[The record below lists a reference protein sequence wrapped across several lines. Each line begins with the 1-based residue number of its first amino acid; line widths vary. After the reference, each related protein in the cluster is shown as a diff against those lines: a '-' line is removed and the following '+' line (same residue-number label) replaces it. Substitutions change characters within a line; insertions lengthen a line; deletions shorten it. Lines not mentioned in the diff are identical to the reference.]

1 MNTNEQ
7 VYERMIRRAVDLYAR
22 WVTSNRKMR
31 QNESARSHLETL
43 VNNHGD
49 IGMAYVMNALKE
61 EYKNEKGYNDSL
73 SKKLNAYR
81 EFIRA
86 YELDVEE
93 LEGIKLDGLQKAM
106 DETLTILTKEFKQ
119 KEIDCAETCK

>member
-7 VYERMIRRAVDLYAR
+7 IYERMIRRAVDLYAR

-31 QNESARSHLETL
+31 QNESARSHLENL

-93 LEGIKLDGLQKAM
+93 LEGSKLDGLQKAM

>member
-1 MNTNEQ
+1 MNTSEQ
-7 VYERMIRRAVDLYAR
+7 IYERMIRRAVDLYAR

-31 QNESARSHLETL
+31 QNESARSHLENL

-49 IGMAYVMNALKE
+49 IGMAYIMNALKE

-86 YELDVEE
+86 YEIDVEE